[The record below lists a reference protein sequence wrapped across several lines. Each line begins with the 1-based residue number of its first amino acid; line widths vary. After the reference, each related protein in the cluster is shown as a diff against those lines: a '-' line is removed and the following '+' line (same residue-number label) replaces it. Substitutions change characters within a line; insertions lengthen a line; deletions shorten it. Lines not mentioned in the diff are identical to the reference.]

1 MGTSLLPWDVSLNR
15 KQRMVLG
22 PVVGSKQVVSSGLF
36 LEHIYNFN
44 YGIYLSK
51 RRKRRDVP
59 EGKCSLTGQL
69 STCKVALPPFL
80 VKRTR
85 WYLPSLMVVL
95 VSFTLM
101 STVPMLKV
109 TPTLPCS

>member
-1 MGTSLLPWDVSLNR
+1 MGHSKGIEKWI
-15 KQRMVLG
+15 LG
-22 PVVGSKQVVSSGLF
+22 PWCESNRWCPAGFSWNIF
-36 LEHIYNFN
+36 IATN

-59 EGKCSLTGQL
+59 DGKCSLTGQL